1 MINKETMIL
10 SELLVTGLAD
20 LYIVQYISK
29 TEILF
34 FLICDVGYEDLVLM
48 QSELKCTT
56 TPTNS
61 YQQQTASF
69 PAIPLL
75 SLRNFA

>member
-1 MINKETMIL
+1 MIL

-29 TEILF
+29 TEI
-34 FLICDVGYEDLVLM
+34 LICDVGYEDLVLM